1 MTNWSRRQKLQIK
14 NISTINKFAR
24 YFRLQN
30 KPSSGAKREITKA
43 LCYFVGLVNLALLRQ
58 RNIFICIFSFFVCF
72 FCFWHFL
79 FRTSFFFSFIFS
91 PTSRPLNELPTP
103 VLSSPPTGKP
113 PTPTLQGFH
122 PHLLVGQ
129 EKIILLSRKI
139 TVFMAFL

>member
-72 FCFWHFL
+72 FVFGFFL
-79 FRTSFFFSFIFS
+79 FRTSFSFFFYFFSHFPPFKR
-91 PTSRPLNELPTP
+91 TSNSRSF
-103 VLSSPPTGKP
+103 LSSYRKTSYPYSLGIPPPSLSGLGKNYL
-113 PTPTLQGFH
+113 T
-122 PHLLVGQ
+122 
-129 EKIILLSRKI
+129 
-139 TVFMAFL
+139 